1 MNNYLWGAPQSH
13 SLRSKMRTVAGISG
27 ILLQN
32 SSCPTGC
39 VISIDKF
46 IGMVLFLVPFVHSN
60 FAHLPAQKEEI

>member
-1 MNNYLWGAPQSH
+1 
-13 SLRSKMRTVAGISG
+13 MRTVAGISG